1 MTWQRG
7 PPSFLP
13 STNFN
18 GTIYME
24 IWVND
29 RIVKKKYA
37 HINNTKGP
45 WAGVDSASLFCCSSM
60 LGFQWGW
67 GQVTVEERP
76 KEPGLLSLLWSSHS
90 SCKALRGVW
99 AHYPAAVWRLLH
111 KDQTRCVWRVSEEW
125 SDASPQSAGGSI
137 LFRCPKHP
145 LYSLSCLSP
154 YILRSVIAIHLS
166 FGFISNKDWCPV
178 IHCEIL
184 VFLCPPRAFQAWFPL
199 LSGGLDDS
207 ETTTRQLYFDKSSA
221 DRKLTLFI

>member
-1 MTWQRG
+1 MWLSVQTQWPMTWQRG

-125 SDASPQSAGGSI
+125 SDASPQSAGGGQFCSGVQNTPFI
-137 LFRCPKHP
+137 
-145 LYSLSCLSP
+145 LSP
-154 YILRSVIAIHLS
+154 VCLLTYCALLLPYISHLDSSVIRTDVQSSTARFWCFFAHLER
-166 FGFISNKDWCPV
+166 FRLGF
-178 IHCEIL
+178 
-184 VFLCPPRAFQAWFPL
+184 
-199 LSGGLDDS
+199 LS
-207 ETTTRQLYFDKSSA
+207 
-221 DRKLTLFI
+221 